1 MKKPHCHD
9 RIINCMKIK
18 LSLNHNQAI
27 NQNSVRRFRCGAY
40 ITGEDSYFHSTNYWF
55 LVFVFNEETKTRC
68 LCSFDRTWPLLWRM
82 HHTLM
87 SSKLPQRP
95 SSMLRSTGRLTPR
108 NSRTLQ
114 VAGSAGFL
122 PVTGGVRQG
131 KTSPQEDR
139 HHGTPD
145 QTKQCDGNQRS
156 NWREVSSPS
165 SATLGPLTLDE

>member
-1 MKKPHCHD
+1 MGT
-9 RIINCMKIK
+9 
-18 LSLNHNQAI
+18 
-27 NQNSVRRFRCGAY
+27 F
-40 ITGEDSYFHSTNYWF
+40 
-55 LVFVFNEETKTRC
+55 VFVFNEETKTRR

-82 HHTLM
+82 HHTVM

-95 SSMLRSTGRLTPR
+95 SSTLRSTGRLTPR
-108 NSRTLQ
+108 NSWTLQ

-145 QTKQCDGNQRS
+145 QTKQRDGNQRS
-156 NWREVSSPS
+156 NWRQVSSPS
-165 SATLGPLTLDE
+165 SATLGPLTLDESRWLHLLLWPGTEHVSGLPGSPVCRQNSLWGAAVPP